1 MHPRHTAAPGRHWD
15 GTPTTRRPLRSLRV
29 AADSPSRLL
38 CTARPAPCRTCGN
51 RTDWYTR
58 SHGRP
63 IGLHLHELPTPAV
76 PAACRWHVASGVAYP
91 SHDGS
96 AWCRIPHTL
105 LCPAGEAPEPLTP
118 PLAELR
124 RRLALRT
131 RRLLDTGAFTP
142 ATAAGPSAPAAACRP
157 DRPIVQILYGRYLA
171 ACPVDAIQCVA
182 QTRRRQRCTSPVLDP
197 ADPSGIWTLMPATAR
212 HGQLALPADDMA
224 VYDLTHLPYDIQLRW
239 RTQRCTTH
247 AAAPAAADLALADW
261 EPFDPL
267 LHHTHIHHRVPD
279 KARRTGHTPLH
290 HCPTR
295 PPRGE
300 A

>member
-1 MHPRHTAAPGRHWD
+1 MSLPNPCPERRHWD
-15 GTPTTRRPLRSLRV
+15 GTPATGRPLRSLRV

-38 CTARPAPCRTCGN
+38 RAAQPGPCRTCGN
-51 RTDWYTR
+51 HTDWYTR

-63 IGLHLHELPTPAV
+63 IGLHFHELPSAAV
-76 PAACRWHVASGVAYP
+76 PAVCRWHVASGVAYP

-105 LCPAGEAPEPLTP
+105 LCPAEDAPEQLTP

-142 ATAAGPSAPAAACRP
+142 AAESEPLSPAATCRP
-157 DRPIVQILYGRYLA
+157 ARPIVQILYGRYLA
-171 ACPVDAIQCVA
+171 ARPIDAIQCVA
-182 QTRRRQRCTSPVLDP
+182 QTRRRHRCTNPVLDP
-197 ADPSGIWTLMPATAR
+197 ADPSGTWTLMPTTAR
-212 HGQLALPADDMA
+212 HGQLALPARDMA
-224 VYDLTHLPYDIQLRW
+224 VYDLSHLLYDTQIRW

-247 AAAPAAADLALADW
+247 AAAPVAADLALTDW

-267 LHHTHIHHRVPD
+267 LHHAHIHHRLPD
-279 KARRTGHTPLH
+279 SARRTGRPNSRT
-290 HCPTR
+290 CPAR
-295 PPRGE
+295 PPRGQ

>member
-1 MHPRHTAAPGRHWD
+1 MHPRHTAEPGRHWD

-38 CTARPAPCRTCGN
+38 RTAQPAPCRACGN
-51 RTDWYTR
+51 RTDWYT
-58 SHGRP
+58 SPHGRP
-63 IGLHLHELPTPAV
+63 IGLHPQELPSAAV

-96 AWCRIPHTL
+96 AWCRIPHTP
-105 LCPAGEAPEPLTP
+105 LCPADNAPKPLTP
-118 PLAELR
+118 RLNELR

-142 ATAAGPSAPAAACRP
+142 VAESEPTSQAAVCRP
-157 DRPIVQILYGRYLA
+157 ARPVVQILYGCYLA
-171 ACPVDAIQCVA
+171 TCPIDAIQCVA
-182 QTRRRQRCTSPVLDP
+182 QTRRRHRCTNSVLDP
-197 ADPSGIWTLMPATAR
+197 DDPSGIWRLMATTAR
-212 HGQLALPADDMA
+212 HGQLALTARDMA
-224 VYDLTHLPYDIQLRW
+224 VYDLTHLPYDTQIRW

-247 AAAPAAADLALADW
+247 AAAPAAADLTLTAW

-267 LHHTHIHHRVPD
+267 LHHAHIHHRLPD
-279 KARRTGHTPLH
+279 TARRTGRTNSRT
-290 HCPTR
+290 CPAR
-295 PPRGE
+295 PARGQ